1 MIGKRVVVMHPA
13 YWEQAMG
20 GAELQIYYLI
30 KHLKIAGYEVHYVF
44 EDKKRPYKNI
54 LNVQLHPLHPIK
66 IKKTFGQRWFLYKAQ
81 LEKKLNEIKPDAIY
95 TRFYSSWSGVAAQYA
110 NKNKSKHIWAVAHDN
125 DVKSIYQK
133 KAMLKPFNW
142 IEYFFMKKTF
152 KKAHHILVQN
162 NFQQNA
168 LKQRFNREGVKLN
181 QSAEFVEEN
190 LIRKSEDT
198 ITVLWVAN
206 LKPMKRPEKFLEL
219 VNVFKNHSNIRF
231 KMIGRLDMDYKEAI
245 DHASSISENF
255 EYLNEISNA
264 DVNEE
269 LLKAHILVNTS
280 DFEGFSNTFVQ
291 AWMRKVVVL
300 SMNSNPDHILTTK
313 KIGYVCPTV
322 DLLAE
327 KIEILLQNSEL
338 RKTMGQKA
346 YNYACAEHRLEK
358 NLNKV
363 VSLML

>member
-30 KHLKIAGYEVHYVF
+30 KHLKTAGYEVHYVF
-44 EDKKRPYKNI
+44 EDKKIPYKNI
-54 LNVQLHPLHPIK
+54 LNVQLHPLHAIK

-95 TRFYSSWSGVAAQYA
+95 TRLYSSWGGFAADYSLS
-110 NKNKSKHIWAVAHDN
+110 NDCKYICAVASDN
-125 DVKSIYQK
+125 DLKVIKNVNLL
-133 KAMLKPFNW
+133 LKPFN
-142 IEYFFMKKTF
+142 IVERYYANRSY
-152 KKAHHILVQN
+152 KKATFVLVQN
-162 NFQQNA
+162 NFQAQR
-168 LKQRFNREGVKLN
+168 LKGKYNREGVKVN
-181 QSAEFVEEN
+181 QSTEFVNEED
-190 LIRKSEDT
+190 IRKERSP
-198 ITVLWVAN
+198 INVLWIAN
-206 LKPMKRPEKFLEL
+206 FKKLKRPELFIQL
-219 VNVFKNHSNIRF
+219 VERLRSFSNINF
-231 KMIGRLDMDYKEAI
+231 KMIGRGTDDYKVLLNK
-245 DHASSISENF
+245 SCLRFENF
-255 EYLNEISNA
+255 EYLGEMSNKE
-264 DVNEE
+264 VNKL
-269 LLKAHILVNTS
+269 LLKSHILVNTS

-338 RKTMGQKA
+338 RKAMGQKA
-346 YNYACAEHRLEK
+346 YNYAVSEHDVEK
-358 NLNKV
+358 NINKV
-363 VSLML
+363 IRLMS